1 MVSRFFSQERE
12 RERVSHNQ
20 KKDEKDEEN
29 TGQLLKREI
38 CIENVSR
45 CD

>member
-1 MVSRFFSQERE
+1 MSRFFSQRGE
-12 RERVSHNQ
+12 RERVSDNQ
-20 KKDEKDEEN
+20 KKDEKDKKEH

-38 CIENVSR
+38 CIENVSH